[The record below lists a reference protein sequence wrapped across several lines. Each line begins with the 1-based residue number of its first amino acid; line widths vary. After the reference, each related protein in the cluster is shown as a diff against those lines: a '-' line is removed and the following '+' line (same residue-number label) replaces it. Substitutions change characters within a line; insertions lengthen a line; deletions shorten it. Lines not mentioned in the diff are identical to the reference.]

1 MGNLTAILSNHSLN
15 TQSLA
20 VLAKQLS
27 EKLKTTVAYGYCNN
41 IEVPALQWP
50 GDYSFVE
57 QGVVV
62 FKDATETLFLS
73 DHYYWHRE
81 LLQNHMH
88 HIKGWFK
95 SDEYLIKEIEESN
108 DSVTF
113 ELCKNDAFNVM
124 FSVHNYFLEIDYL
137 YFIDW
142 LSFIRFFSYE
152 AIEESIQNIQE
163 WRKEHQE
170 YITNLGGSE
179 MIVYEDIAEIF
190 NEMAKFKT
198 TTFEKLKEEA
208 IKEHPD
214 NYCNIADFFVD
225 KKYIGLPKY
234 DDSPLTMEDFKRLQ
248 KGLPLE
254 RNNNEKY
261 LGVFFDDFRGIKV
274 KKTI

>member
-27 EKLKTTVAYGYCNN
+27 EKLHASVAYGYCNN
-41 IEVPALQWP
+41 LEVPALQWS

-62 FKDATETLFLS
+62 FYDATETLFLS
-73 DHYYWHRE
+73 DYYYWHRE
-81 LLQNHMH
+81 LLQNHSHKM
-88 HIKGWFK
+88 KDWFK

-108 DSVTF
+108 DCVTF

-124 FSVHNYFLEIDYL
+124 FSIHQHVLEIDYL
-137 YFIDW
+137 DFIDW
-142 LSFIRFFSYE
+142 RNFTRFFSYE
-152 AIEESIQNIQE
+152 AIEESIQNIQK

-179 MIVYEDIAEIF
+179 MIVYEDLAETF
-190 NEMAKFKT
+190 YEMARFKT
-198 TTFEKLKEEA
+198 TTFEQLKEEA
-208 IKEHPD
+208 IKEHSD
-214 NYCNIADFFVD
+214 NYCNISDFFIN

-234 DDSPLTMEDFKRLQ
+234 DDSPLTIEDFKRLQ
-248 KGLPLE
+248 NDLPLE

-261 LGVFFDDFRGIKV
+261 FGVFFDDFRGINDKKV
-274 KKTI
+274 I